1 MRLSISN
8 PYQNLLISHII
19 LFVLCFIQAIV
30 RALQLEI
37 DVVDKNVLNK
47 NEILSR
53 KYIKEMHKELSNP
66 TIIFINKKK
75 TESSSAICALKM
87 LTHSN
92 IGYSILL
99 FDDLTVS

>member
-66 TIIFINKKK
+66 TIIFIKKK
-75 TESSSAICALKM
+75 KLNLVQQSV
-87 LTHSN
+87 HSKCSPTPTLD
-92 IGYSILL
+92 IAFYFLMI
-99 FDDLTVS
+99 